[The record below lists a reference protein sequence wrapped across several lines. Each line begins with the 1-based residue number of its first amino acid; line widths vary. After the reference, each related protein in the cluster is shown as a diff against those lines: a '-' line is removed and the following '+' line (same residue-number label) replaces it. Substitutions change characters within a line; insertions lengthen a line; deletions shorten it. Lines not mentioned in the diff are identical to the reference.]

1 MSRRT
6 NGEGSIF
13 KRADGRWCARY
24 TFNGKRRDITGK
36 TQAEVKNKL
45 KTTLSELE
53 KAANMGNSD
62 YIEKRKTTL
71 VDWLETFVK
80 PSVRPSTYI
89 GYERLIRIHIAPE
102 IGNYKMCGLNLT
114 ILQEFFNSE
123 KKKSVND
130 KTPGKLSVKTI
141 RNMRNMMNYAFRK
154 AQEEGLIS
162 HDILS
167 GVITAS
173 VPKREIRIL
182 TPIEQDKLVETVKKK
197 MNTWHPGF
205 AIIFALFTGLRK
217 GELLG
222 LRLMD
227 IDLDP
232 QNPTIH
238 VRHSLSRENDYL

>member
-45 KTTLSELE
+45 KTTLSKLE